1 MNNIDKLNNMSD
13 AVLYEQQESVLTLT
27 LNRPATRNAL
37 TDMEVVDTLVACLE
51 RAQADT
57 SVRVIVLTGAGTAFS
72 SGGNIKHMRDD
83 VGTFAGSAA
92 HIRENY
98 RRGIQRIPLA
108 FHELDVPCIAAVNG
122 PAHGA
127 GCDLTLMCDIRI
139 AAESALF
146 AESFARL
153 GIIPGDGGAWLLPR
167 VIGLARAS
175 EMIFTGTAID
185 AQRAHAWGLVSQV
198 VPDCE
203 LLHAAYALAQAIA
216 SNPPGVLRMSKRL
229 IREGQ
234 RMDLPSLLELSAA
247 FQGIAHRTADHREAL
262 AATFQKRPPLFTGD

>member
-1 MNNIDKLNNMSD
+1 MND
-13 AVLYEQQESVLTLT
+13 AVLYEQDEFIVTLT

-37 TDMEVVDTLVACLE
+37 TEMEVVDALVANLE

-57 SVRVIVLTGAGTAFS
+57 TVRAIVLTGAGPAFS

-83 VGTFAGSAA
+83 VGTFSGGSGR
-92 HIRENY
+92 IRENY
-98 RRGIQRIPLA
+98 RRGIQRIPKM

-122 PAHGA
+122 PAYGA

-139 AAESALF
+139 AGASAVF
-146 AESFARL
+146 AESFAKV

-167 VIGLARAS
+167 AIGLSRAY
-175 EMIFTGTAID
+175 EMIFTGLPID
-185 AQRAHAWGLVSQV
+185 AQRAHEWGLVSRV
-198 VPDCE
+198 VQDEE
-203 LLHAAYALAQAIA
+203 LMDVARALARAIA
-216 SNPPGVLRMSKRL
+216 CNPPDVLRMSKRL
-229 IREGQ
+229 VREGQ

-262 AATFQKRPPLFTGD
+262 AATFERRTATFTGD

>member
-1 MNNIDKLNNMSD
+1 MSEP
-13 AVLYEQQESVLTLT
+13 VLYEQDTGVVTLT
-27 LNRPATRNAL
+27 LNRPETRNAL
-37 TDMEVVDTLVACLE
+37 TEMEVVDALVGSLE
-51 RAQADT
+51 RAQGDM
-57 SVRVIVLTGAGTAFS
+57 SVRAIVLTGAGPSFS

-83 VGTFAGSAA
+83 VGTFSGGSS

-98 RRGIQRIPLA
+98 RRGIQRIPKA

-127 GCDLTLMCDIRI
+127 GCDLALMCDIRI

-146 AESFARL
+146 AETFAKV

-167 VIGLARAS
+167 AVGLSRAC
-175 EMIFTGTAID
+175 EMIFTGAPID
-185 AQRAHAWGLVSQV
+185 ARCAHEWGLVSRV
-198 VPDCE
+198 VPDAE
-203 LLHAAYALAQAIA
+203 LLTTAQALARSIA
-216 SNPPGVLRMSKRL
+216 NNPPGVLRMSKRL

-247 FQGIAHRTADHREAL
+247 F
-262 AATFQKRPPLFTGD
+262 

>member
-1 MNNIDKLNNMSD
+1 MND
-13 AVLYEQQESVLTLT
+13 AVRYELDETIVTLT

-37 TDMEVVDTLVACLE
+37 TEMEVVDALVDSLE
-51 RAQADT
+51 RAQADAT
-57 SVRVIVLTGAGTAFS
+57 VRAIILTGEGTAFS

-83 VGTFAGSAA
+83 EGTFAGGSAQ
-92 HIRENY
+92 IRENY
-98 RRGIQRIPLA
+98 RRGIQRIPRA
-108 FHELDVPCIAAVNG
+108 FHELDVPCIAAING

-127 GCDLTLMCDIRI
+127 GCDLALMCDIRI
-139 AAESALF
+139 AAASAVF
-146 AESFARL
+146 AESFAKV

-167 VIGLARAS
+167 AIGLSRAC
-175 EMIFTGTAID
+175 EMIFTGTPID
-185 AQRAHAWGLVSQV
+185 AQCAHELGLVSRI
-198 VPDCE
+198 VPDNE
-203 LLHAAYALAQAIA
+203 LMDAARTLARAIA

-262 AATFQKRPPLFTGD
+262 AATFERRPAHFTGD

>member
-1 MNNIDKLNNMSD
+1 MSE
-13 AVLYEQQESVLTLT
+13 AVLYALKDSIVTLT

-37 TDMEVVDTLVACLE
+37 TEMEVVDALVASLE
-51 RAQADT
+51 RAQADGT
-57 SVRVIVLTGAGTAFS
+57 VRVIVLTGAGPAFS

-83 VGTFAGSAA
+83 VGTFAGSSAQV
-92 HIRENY
+92 RENY
-98 RRGIQRIPLA
+98 RRGIQRIPKA
-108 FHELDVPCIAAVNG
+108 FNELDVPCIAAVNG

-146 AESFARL
+146 AESFAKV

-167 VIGLARAS
+167 AIGLSRAC
-175 EMIFTGTAID
+175 EMIYTATPIN
-185 AQRAHAWGLVSQV
+185 ARRAHEWGLVSRV
-198 VPDCE
+198 VPDAE
-203 LLHAAYALAQAIA
+203 LMDAAYTLARAIA

-234 RMDLPSLLELSAA
+234 RMDLNSLLEMSAA
-247 FQGIAHRTADHREAL
+247 FQGIAHRTKDYREAI
-262 AATFQKRPPLFTGD
+262 AATFEKRPPTYTGE